1 MKVNVYDQMGKMVGE
16 MELAESVFAV
26 PVNEP
31 LVQEVVT
38 MYLAN
43 RRVGTA
49 STKTRGEVS
58 GGGRKPWRQKHTG
71 RARAGSIRSPLW
83 RGGGIIFGPKPRDY
97 SYSVPQKVRRA
108 ALKMALTAKVNT
120 GEIMV
125 IDHWENIPAKTKDM
139 VGILKKL
146 GVEEKALLVLEAPD
160 ETLHRST
167 RNLKNVKV
175 ALYKNL
181 NVYDLLCVS
190 RIVFTR
196 QSILKLQE
204 ALV

>member
-1 MKVNVYDQMGKMVGE
+1 MKVNVYDQMGKVVGE

-43 RRVGTA
+43 RRVGTT

-83 RGGGIIFGPKPRDY
+83 RGGGITFGPKPRDY
-97 SYSVPQKVRRA
+97 SYSVPQKVRQS
-108 ALKMALTAKVNT
+108 ALKMVLTAKAST

-125 IDHWENIPAKTKDM
+125 IDHWENIPAKTKEM
-139 VGILKKL
+139 VGILKNL
-146 GVEEKALLVLEAPD
+146 GGLEKALLVVEAPD
-160 ETLHRST
+160 KILHRST

-181 NVYDLLCVS
+181 NPYDLLCVS
-190 RIVFTR
+190 KVIFTR